1 MPEKYIDFK
10 FGHHYNQYNNRDCES
25 GGEGTGSM
33 QKKYICLLKVMLET
47 SKEFLNSHELAEMSG
62 ISPRTVIR
70 YIRELKDSAQEYG
83 FVIHTLMG
91 RGYQLEITDRDR
103 FKNAISSEEDEEVT
117 AVLFRLLLEQTCKL
131 DDLAELLHYSRP
143 GMARVMEKVEQ
154 NLGRQGFRLLNKPYV
169 GFFISGNEIHIR
181 NYLYHLL
188 ENLSMEKTQKLFG
201 VSSVQIE
208 QIKTYINGE
217 LSRKSVAKSAENEKF
232 FLRYM
237 FAQAGRIRIGKTIR
251 TDYFANISQTAHLQS
266 DMDAA
271 LHIMNLAGYAD
282 CPEADKEIETIYLAL
297 VYRQAFWQNGLA
309 DAIDEKNLQFYQE
322 LTQRA
327 FERIKANYKVD
338 LLQDDI
344 LVNGLILHIASNFSR
359 YLLGMETENLFYN
372 DVLETYPTAYYYAM
386 EVAEEIS
393 AWTKLSLSK
402 YEISFLGMHFAS
414 YLERNLKSKQWKCAI
429 ICGSGAGSAKLL
441 ESRLRNKYQRLEI
454 IGIYPADE
462 MESVPAEA
470 DFYITTFTP
479 NGEKL
484 KGKTWIELS
493 PVFDIK
499 EQIALEQLLGNLN
512 GHPGWNCRGVQK
524 YFLQIDRGME
534 KQELLEHLCGLC
546 EKKGMI
552 SRHEANGILGREE
565 LVSTEIT
572 EGIAMPHGLIAGA
585 SFLVFALLKEPVIW
599 GRTEVKLV
607 VLGCFQRGDERMK
620 EELEY
625 LFRLFLNESD
635 KQELLASRTAEQME
649 EYMGEYYGK

>member
-1 MPEKYIDFK
+1 
-10 FGHHYNQYNNRDCES
+10 
-25 GGEGTGSM
+25 M
-33 QKKYICLLKVMLET
+33 QKKYVRLLNVMIEP
-47 SKEFLNSHELAEMSG
+47 SKEFLNSRDLAELSG

-70 YIRELKDSAQEYG
+70 YIKELKDSAQEYG

-91 RGYQLEITDRDR
+91 RGYRLEVADQEK

-117 AVLFRLLLEQTCKL
+117 AVLFRLLLEQTCRL

-143 GMARVMEKVEQ
+143 GMARVMQKVEQ
-154 NLGRQGFRLLNKPYV
+154 NLERQGFRLLNKPYV

-181 NYLYHLL
+181 NYLYRLL
-188 ENLSMEKTQKLFG
+188 ENLTMEDMQELFG
-201 VSSVQIE
+201 VTSMQIT

-217 LSRKSVAKSAENEKF
+217 LTRKSVAKREENENF

-251 TDYFANISQTAHLQS
+251 TDYFANISQTAHLQN
-266 DMDAA
+266 DMHAA
-271 LHIMNLAGYAD
+271 LHIMTLAGYAEF
-282 CPEADKEIETIYLAL
+282 PEADKEIETIYLAL

-338 LLQDDI
+338 LFQDDI

-429 ICGSGAGSAKLL
+429 ICSSGAGSAKLL

-454 IGIYPADE
+454 MGIYSADDLDL
-462 MESVPAEA
+462 VPAEA

-479 NGEKL
+479 DEEKL
-484 KGKTWIELS
+484 RGKTWIELS

-499 EQIALEQLLGNLN
+499 EQIALEQLLGKLN
-512 GHPGWNCRGVQK
+512 GHSRWNSQGVPK
-524 YFLQIDRGME
+524 YFFQIDRVME
-534 KQELLEHLCGLC
+534 KQKLLGYLCGLC
-546 EKKGMI
+546 EEKGMI

-585 SFLVFALLKEPVIW
+585 SFLVFALLREPVIW
-599 GRTEVKLV
+599 GRTKVKLV

-625 LFRLFLNESD
+625 LFRLFLNESG
-635 KQELLASRTAEQME
+635 KKELLASRTAEQMK